1 MAPEFR
7 LLSVHAHPDDESSKG
22 APTVARYHDLGVG
35 TTLVCCTGGEAG
47 DILNPA
53 MDLPEVRENIGEVRL
68 NELKVATGVI
78 GYDNVDLL
86 GYHDSGMPDTETN
99 ARPDNFWNAPIEEST
114 ERLVQIIRRDRP
126 HVILTYRD
134 ERDGGYNHPDHVR
147 VHEISLPAFDR
158 AGDPAWY
165 PEAGEPWTPLKMYY
179 AAWSRKRM
187 QALHEKF
194 LELGIESPF
203 DDEWFKRW
211 EERGDTDAE
220 VTTQIDIR
228 GYYEIRE
235 KALLAHAT
243 QIDPNSAFWFG
254 LPTEVTEELHPYED
268 YIRAASRVDSPV
280 PEDDIFAGVP
290 GWSGL

>member
-1 MAPEFR
+1 M
-7 LLSVHAHPDDESSKG
+7 L
-22 APTVARYHDLGVG
+22 
-35 TTLVCCTGGEAG
+35 
-47 DILNPA
+47 
-53 MDLPEVRENIGEVRL
+53 
-68 NELKVATGVI
+68 
-78 GYDNVDLL
+78 
-86 GYHDSGMPDTETN
+86 
-99 ARPDNFWNAPIEEST
+99 
-114 ERLVQIIRRDRP
+114 
-126 HVILTYRD
+126 
-134 ERDGGYNHPDHVR
+134 
-147 VHEISLPAFDR
+147 
-158 AGDPAWY
+158 
-165 PEAGEPWTPLKMYY
+165 
-179 AAWSRKRM
+179 
-187 QALHEKF
+187 ALHEKF

-203 DDEWFKRW
+203 DEEWFKRW

-280 PEDDIFAGVP
+280 PEEDLFAGVP

>member
-1 MAPEFR
+1 
-7 LLSVHAHPDDESSKG
+7 
-22 APTVARYHDLGVG
+22 
-35 TTLVCCTGGEAG
+35 
-47 DILNPA
+47 
-53 MDLPEVRENIGEVRL
+53 
-68 NELKVATGVI
+68 
-78 GYDNVDLL
+78 
-86 GYHDSGMPDTETN
+86 MPDTETN

-114 ERLVQIIRRDRP
+114 ERLVRIIRRDRP

-187 QALHEKF
+187 LALHEKF

-228 GYYEIRE
+228 GYYGIRE

-268 YIRAASRVDSPV
+268 YILAASRVDSPV
-280 PEDDIFAGVP
+280 PEEDIFAGVP

>member
-35 TTLVCCTGGEAG
+35 TTLVCGTGGEAG

-53 MDLPEVRENIGEVRL
+53 MDLPEVRENIGEIRL
-68 NELKVATGVI
+68 NELKVATAVI
-78 GYDNVDLL
+78 GYENVDLL

-114 ERLVQIIRRDRP
+114 ERLVRIIRRDRP

-158 AGDPAWY
+158 AGDPDWY

-187 QALHEKF
+187 LALHEKF

-228 GYYEIRE
+228 GYYGIRE

-268 YIRAASRVDSPV
+268 YILAASRVDSPV
-280 PEDDIFAGVP
+280 PEEDIFAGVP